1 MKCGRCGVESE
12 VEQAFTVKK
21 KWAGLISERWCPKC
35 VRANE
40 SREQLTAVILTAL
53 GLIALDALT
62 YQRGPVRVLLDLG
75 FLVAVNIPIV
85 VAHELAHVAA
95 GILLGVRVF
104 RVMFGSGRRLVSGRA
119 FGITW
124 EWRLWPFSGGTVMA
138 CPPQRGNRARFFGAV
153 LAGPLLH
160 AFLLLAAAV
169 LQFFLLILRGVF
181 GVNVELLV
189 HWTGLFMMFDL
200 IILLFNLLP
209 RRAKGSS
216 GQIGTDGWQLLH
228 LLFMKPEEE
237 SVRAQGFFIAGSMES
252 LLRNDADGALR
263 WTDQGLARHPRQ
275 PALLAVRGET
285 LIKKKRYAE
294 ARDLFVELL
303 AAKGAQDPLYKYL
316 MYNNIAYVDV
326 LLGDPELLPEA
337 DRYSAEAL
345 RQLPWEPSITGT
357 RGTVLLALD
366 RLDEGMALLKQA
378 LAEQKTNHAKA
389 EDAYHLAAG
398 EERRGDAE
406 AARRYRELARK
417 YEPDLFLLQGDE
429 GEP

>member
-1 MKCGRCGVESE
+1 MKCDRCGVESE

-21 KWAGLISERWCPKC
+21 KWAGLLSERWCPKC

-40 SREQLTAVILTAL
+40 SREQLTAVILVAL

-85 VAHELAHVAA
+85 VAHELAHVVA
-95 GILLGVRVF
+95 GTLLGVRVF
-104 RVMFGSGRRLVSGRA
+104 RVMFGSGRRLASGRA

-169 LQFFLLILRGVF
+169 LQFFLLILQGGF
-181 GVNVELLV
+181 GMNVELLL
-189 HWTGLFMMFDL
+189 HWTGLFMTFDL

-237 SVRAQGFFIAGSMES
+237 SVRAQGFFIAGSMEA
-252 LLRNDADGALR
+252 LLRKEADEALH
-263 WTDQGLARHPRQ
+263 WIDQGLARYPRQ
-275 PALLAVRGET
+275 PALQAVQGEA
-285 LIKKKRYAE
+285 LIKKKRFAE

-303 AAKGAQDPLYKYL
+303 STKGAQDPLYKYL

-337 DRYSAEAL
+337 DRFSAEAR

-398 EERRGDAE
+398 EERRGNAE

-417 YEPDLFLLQGDE
+417 YEPNLFLLQGDG
-429 GEP
+429 GES